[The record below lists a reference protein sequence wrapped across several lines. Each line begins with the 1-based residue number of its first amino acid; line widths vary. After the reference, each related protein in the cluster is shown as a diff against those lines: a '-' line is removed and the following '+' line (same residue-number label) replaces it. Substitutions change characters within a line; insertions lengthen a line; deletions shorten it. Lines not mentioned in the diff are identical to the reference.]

1 MALTRKQKEDI
12 FSLVSDKLKKQK
24 SLAFTDFHGL
34 SVANMSELKRKM
46 KKAGA
51 EYKVVKKNILAKAIE
66 KSDIKDFDAK
76 KLEGSV
82 GVTFSY
88 EDEVA
93 PVKALYDFVKE
104 KNLEGFK
111 IVGGVLEN
119 KFLTSNEVVALAKLP
134 SKQELLAKLVSQ
146 MNAPISGF
154 VNALAGNIK
163 NLAYVLNA
171 IKEKKA

>member
-12 FSLVSDKLKKQK
+12 FSSVSDKLKKQK
-24 SLAFTDFHGL
+24 SIAFTDFHGL

-46 KKAGA
+46 RKVGA

-66 KSDIKDFDAK
+66 KSDIKDFDVK
-76 KLEGSV
+76 KMDGSV
-82 GVTFSY
+82 GITFSY

-104 KNLEGFK
+104 KNIEGFK

-119 KFLTSNEVVALAKLP
+119 KFLTQNEVIALAKLP

-154 VNALAGNIK
+154 VNVLAGNIK